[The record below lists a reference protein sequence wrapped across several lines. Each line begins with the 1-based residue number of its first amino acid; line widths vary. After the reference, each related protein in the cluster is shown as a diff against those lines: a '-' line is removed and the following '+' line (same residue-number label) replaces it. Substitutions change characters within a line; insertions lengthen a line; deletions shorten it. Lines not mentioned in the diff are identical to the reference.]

1 MCTILTMTPRKKAN
15 EKIRISAE
23 VPAADYRA
31 LELEAEENGRSL
43 ASETRIA
50 IANHLKAVGRR
61 PA

>member
-1 MCTILTMTPRKKAN
+1 MTPRKKAN